1 MKAVSMYRPLNLSNA
16 LSDFDRYMESFFGDT
31 TPLMGR
37 NFTHLPAMDIREKD
51 DCYIL
56 EMDLPGYNEK
66 DIQINVD
73 GGTLTI
79 ESKLEEEN
87 TRDANDEK
95 KAKKEGIFL
104 LRERQIVSFS
114 RSFKLPE
121 NADPTSISASFKDGV
136 LSLNMKKKAQ
146 AQKRLIQINK

>member
-31 TPLMGR
+31 PLTGK
-37 NFTHLPAMDIREKD
+37 NFTRLPAMDIREKD

-56 EMDLPGYNEK
+56 EMDLPGYDEK

-73 GGTLTI
+73 GGTLTV
-79 ESKLEEEN
+79 ESKPEEEN
-87 TRDANDEK
+87 TGEANDEK

-104 LRERQIVSFS
+104 LRERQAASFS

-121 NADPTSISASFKDGV
+121 NADSAGISASFKNGV
-136 LSLNMKKKAQ
+136 LGLNIKKKAQ
-146 AQKRLIQINK
+146 AQKRLIQINT

>member
-31 TPLMGR
+31 PLMGR
-37 NFTHLPAMDIREKD
+37 SFTHLPAMDIREKD

-56 EMDLPGYNEK
+56 EMDLPGYDEK

-73 GGTLTI
+73 GGTLSI

-95 KAKKEGIFL
+95 KAKKEGVFL
-104 LRERQIVSFS
+104 LRERQTASFS

-121 NADPTSISASFKDGV
+121 NADSAGISASFKNGV
-136 LSLNMKKKAQ
+136 LGLNMKKKAQ
-146 AQKRLIQINK
+146 AQKRLIQINT